1 MTVSDIKDTNSQTD
15 PTAWG
20 YISGRLS
27 VLETQLLNRGFFE
40 MLARCR
46 SLSDARSALAKTGYR
61 QFFSSDE
68 SIRDYLDILD
78 SYRKSIYDDILSNSP
93 DQFIGSFFDIKE
105 RYISFR
111 KMFLNACKRGAS
123 VNELD
128 GLFDILSPTLF
139 ENPELSVYKSML
151 RNREAPQNAD
161 AVGKSLYLDS
171 VISALEIIMG
181 TLAPEKTVSDML
193 LDISVLQCWSSVL
206 RSKWNGTAT
215 DVIQKWFVLPGKYS
229 SLPYETALLSETN
242 PLAPLNERISESV
255 LRRLKSL
262 GNDVLKHN
270 IDSAV
275 NDAIRDDVYEFRKI
289 TYGPEKILSFFIAL
303 DVELDNL
310 RLSLASVSNGINPKT
325 AIDRFRREYA

>member
-1 MTVSDIKDTNSQTD
+1 MTVSDTIDANAQTD
-15 PTAWG
+15 PTAWS

-40 MLARCR
+40 MLAKCR
-46 SLSDARSALAKTGYR
+46 TLSDARSALAKTGYR

-68 SIRDYLDILD
+68 SIKDYLDILD
-78 SYRKSIYDDILSNSP
+78 LYRKSVYDDILSNSP
-93 DQFIGSFFDIKE
+93 DQFIGSFFDMKE

-111 KMFLNACKRGAS
+111 KMFLNACRRGAS
-123 VNELD
+123 INELD

-139 ENPELSVYKSML
+139 EKPELSVYKSML
-151 RNREAPQNAD
+151 RNREAPQNSD

-171 VISALEIIMG
+171 VISSLEIIMSS
-181 TLAPEKTVSDML
+181 LAPEKTVSDML
-193 LDISVLQCWSSVL
+193 TDISVLKCWSSIL
-206 RSKWNGTAT
+206 RSKWNGTTA

-229 SLPYETALLSETN
+229 SLPYDTALLSETN
-242 PLAPLNERISESV
+242 PLAPLNDRISETV
-255 LRRLKSL
+255 LRRLRSL
-262 GNDVLKHN
+262 GNDVLKQN

-275 NDAIRDDVYEFRKI
+275 NDAIRDDVFEFRKI
-289 TYGPEKILSFFIAL
+289 TYGPEKMLSFFIAL